1 MSIEA
6 RKARSASRAAA
17 PAADR
22 TYRRLFGQAGFPQLA
37 AGTVLARTAGQLWQ
51 IALILFVLQ
60 RYHSPALAGFA
71 TFLAIVP
78 GLAVSPVAGALLDR
92 HGRLRLILLDYAIAA
107 ASLVLLAALSRLGVL
122 GPAPL
127 LAIVAISSLTGPLSF
142 SGTRTLFP
150 LAVPRELWDRANAVD
165 SGSMALATVVGPAL
179 AGFFVA
185 WVGGEGA
192 FLITAGVFIASGL
205 VLFGVPDPE
214 TEPSS
219 RDPLLRSAWQALVY
233 VVRHRSLR
241 GIVFTLWTIN
251 LPSGILAVALPV
263 LVLRQFHWGADAVG
277 ALWSVAGVASVIAGL
292 LAGRIN
298 TEGLPADANPGAAC
312 PGGGNGAL
320 RSGRRADGHRPLRA
334 APAPHRPA
342 LVRPRLRRLDEPELR
357 GHAGWLRAGRPGDR
371 TLHSPGAGA
380 RRRHLHRR
388 LRRATAC
395 HPTRACRPPICLSM
409 AALAGGGRFR
419 TNRRGIV
426 LPE

>member
-6 RKARSASRAAA
+6 SRASKARNTGSASTAAA

-60 RYHSPALAGFA
+60 RFHSPALAGFA

-78 GLAVSPVAGALLDR
+78 GLAVSPIAGALLDR

-107 ASLVLLAALSRLGVL
+107 ASLVLLAALSLLGMLSPV
-122 GPAPL
+122 PL
-127 LAIVAISSLTGPLSF
+127 LAIVALSSLTGPLSF

-205 VLFGVPDPE
+205 VLFGVRDPQ

-219 RDPLLRSAWQALVY
+219 RDPLLRSAWQATTIPLGLCKIRTAVSTLFTFCPPLPPLRN
-233 VVRHRSLR
+233 VPISRS
-241 GIVFTLWTIN
+241 
-251 LPSGILAVALPV
+251 
-263 LVLRQFHWGADAVG
+263 
-277 ALWSVAGVASVIAGL
+277 AGL
-292 LAGRIN
+292 TSIGAVSAISGTTSTLAN
-298 TEGLPADANPGAAC
+298 EVC
-312 PGGGNGAL
+312 
-320 RSGRRADGHRPLRA
+320 
-334 APAPHRPA
+334 
-342 LVRPRLRRLDEPELR
+342 RRLFASNGEM
-357 GHAGWLRAGRPGDR
+357 R
-371 TLHSPGAGA
+371 TSRCTP
-380 RRRHLHRR
+380 RSV
-388 LRRATAC
+388 
-395 HPTRACRPPICLSM
+395 CRCP
-409 AALAGGGRFR
+409 
-419 TNRRGIV
+419 
-426 LPE
+426 

>member
-6 RKARSASRAAA
+6 SRASKARNAGNAGKTATTA
-17 PAADR
+17 VDR
-22 TYRRLFGQAGFPQLA
+22 TYRRLFGQTGFPQLA

-78 GLAVSPVAGALLDR
+78 GLVVSPIAGALLDR

-107 ASLVLLAALSRLGVL
+107 ASLVLLAALSLLGVL
-122 GPAPL
+122 SPAPL
-127 LAIVAISSLTGPLSF
+127 LVIVAISSLTGPLSA

-150 LAVPRELWDRANAVD
+150 LAVPRDLWDRANAVD

-205 VLFGVPDPE
+205 VLFGVRDPE

-233 VVRHRSLR
+233 VVRHPSLR
-241 GIVFTLWTIN
+241 GIVFTLWTTNI
-251 LPSGILAVALPV
+251 PSGILAVALPV

-277 ALWSVAGVASVIAGL
+277 ALWSVAGVASVVAGL
-292 LAGRIN
+292 FAGRVN
-298 TEGLPADANPGAAC
+298 TEGRERHIIVAGLGLSAFGCLLTLIQTPAALVVAMALFGLAAG
-312 PGGGNGAL
+312 PMDIGLFAL
-320 RSGRRADGHRPLRA
+320 RQRRTDPRWFGRVFAVSMSLNF
-334 APAPHRPA
+334 
-342 LVRPRLRRLDEPELR
+342 
-357 GHAGWLRAGRPGDR
+357 AGMPVG
-371 TLHSPGAGA
+371 S
-380 RRRHLHRR
+380 
-388 LRRATAC
+388 
-395 HPTRACRPPICLSM
+395 
-409 AALAGGGRFR
+409 ALAGP
-419 TNRRGIV
+419 V
-426 LPE
+426 LERSIPLALALAAAIAIAGCAVPLLAIPREHVGDPFA